1 MTAVDQDIANRR
13 STIPQA
19 LVNAALVLPT
29 VVIWYLRAL
38 ASDLD
43 WSVDISKLWSLA
55 WTAVLGCYFV
65 AVVAVYAR
73 TAAQRLPAVITGIA
87 ATVLDVG
94 GSAVTSFASY
104 TGAVEW
110 ADRILTVV
118 TLVGFVGAWG
128 IARRQTP
135 KWVIGLAPT
144 LVVTVLITLLYS
156 SGLLCRT
163 VGTAWIAYWAV
174 WIGAFLLGCLICWG
188 FDAMGWSS
196 ATGTAAGA
204 GIPPPVQNLGPSA
217 YPLVQQTN
225 SMAIAALVSSLVLAP
240 LGIVF
245 GHMALSQIKKRGDD
259 GRGLAIAGLAIG
271 YVGTVL
277 LVLFVI
283 LLVVYFA
290 VMIGSL
296 DDVS

>member
-1 MTAVDQDIANRR
+1 MTAGDQGIATHG
-13 STIPQA
+13 STTTQA
-19 LVNAALVLPT
+19 LVSAALVLPT
-29 VVIWYLRAL
+29 VVIWCLRAL

-43 WSVDISKLWSLA
+43 WSVDILKLWSLA
-55 WTAVLGCYFV
+55 WTAVLGGYFV
-65 AVVAVYAR
+65 AVVAVFAR
-73 TAAQRLPAVITGIA
+73 TAARRLPAVIMGIA

-110 ADRILTVV
+110 VDRILTAV
-118 TLVGFVGAWG
+118 TLVGFVVAWG
-128 IARRQTP
+128 IARRQNP
-135 KWVIGLAPT
+135 KWAIGLAPT
-144 LVVTVLITLLYS
+144 LVVAVLITVLYS
-156 SGLLCRT
+156 SGLLYRA

-188 FDAMGWSS
+188 FDAMGSSS
-196 ATGTAAGA
+196 ASGAAAGA
-204 GIPPPVQNLGPSA
+204 RVPVQNLGPPAIRLCSN
-217 YPLVQQTN
+217 Q

-245 GHMALSQIKKRGDD
+245 GHLALSQIKSSGDD
-259 GRGLAIAGLAIG
+259 GRGLAIAGLVIG
-271 YVGTVL
+271 YAGTVL

-283 LLVVYFA
+283 LVVVYFA

>member
-1 MTAVDQDIANRR
+1 MTAGDQGIATRG
-13 STIPQA
+13 STTTQA
-19 LVNAALVLPT
+19 LVSAALVLPT

-43 WSVDISKLWSLA
+43 WSVDILKLWSLA
-55 WTAVLGCYFV
+55 WTAVLGGYFV
-65 AVVAVYAR
+65 AVVAVFAR
-73 TAAQRLPAVITGIA
+73 TAARRLPAVIMGIA

-110 ADRILTVV
+110 VDRILTAV
-118 TLVGFVGAWG
+118 TLVGFVAAWG

-135 KWVIGLAPT
+135 KWAIGLAPT
-144 LVVTVLITLLYS
+144 LVVAVLITVLYS
-156 SGLLCRT
+156 SGLLYRA

-188 FDAMGWSS
+188 FDAMGSSS
-196 ATGTAAGA
+196 ASGAAAGA
-204 GIPPPVQNLGPSA
+204 RVPVQNLGPPA

-245 GHMALSQIKKRGDD
+245 GHLALSQIKRSGDD
-259 GRGLAIAGLAIG
+259 GRGLAIAGLVIG
-271 YVGTVL
+271 YAGTVL
-277 LVLFVI
+277 LVLSVI
-283 LLVVYFA
+283 LVVVYFA